1 MPLTIVQTG
10 MGGTGLSTG
19 TPLSS
24 TTAPATNPAT
34 GTPSASTYLRG
45 DGTWASVASS
55 QWTTTGS
62 DIYYNT
68 GNVGIGTSSP
78 DSKLHVKSTV
88 DNTTN
93 GLTLEYDIGTAY
105 KSRVFTRG
113 NNLNISA
120 DTGNTGGGIL
130 FLTAGGTERASITSS
145 GNLLVGATSTVDSE
159 RLNVTQSGQF
169 PIIYANNTNSSN
181 AYGIRANLATYF
193 FNTTSFLFDGIE
205 FSNLRF
211 RVYSNGGIGNY
222 SGNDVNLSDQREKKN
237 IELAPNYLDK
247 ICQIPVKTFLYINQ
261 TDTQKTLGVVAQDVQ
276 AIAPEFVDETDWSEN
291 ADGSKMRLSI
301 YQTDLQ
307 YALMKAIQELKA
319 IVDTQAAEIAALKAK
334 V

>member
-1 MPLTIVQTG
+1 
-10 MGGTGLSTG
+10 
-19 TPLSS
+19 
-24 TTAPATNPAT
+24 
-34 GTPSASTYLRG
+34 
-45 DGTWASVASS
+45 
-55 QWTTTGS
+55 
-62 DIYYNT
+62 
-68 GNVGIGTSSP
+68 
-78 DSKLHVKSTV
+78 
-88 DNTTN
+88 
-93 GLTLEYDIGTAY
+93 
-105 KSRVFTRG
+105 
-113 NNLNISA
+113 
-120 DTGNTGGGIL
+120 
-130 FLTAGGTERASITSS
+130 
-145 GNLLVGATSTVDSE
+145 LLVGASSTVDSE

-211 RVYSNGGIGNY
+211 RVYSNGGIANY
-222 SGNDVNLSDQREKKN
+222 SGNDVNLSDEREKKD
-237 IELAPNYLDK
+237 ITLAPNYLDK

-276 AIAPEFVDETDWSEN
+276 AIAPELIDETDWSEN

-307 YALMKAIQELKA
+307 YALMKSIQELKA
-319 IVDTQAAEIAALKAK
+319 IVDAQAAEIAALKAK

>member
-1 MPLTIVQTG
+1 MPLTIVQAG

-68 GNVGIGTSSP
+68 GNVGVGTSSP
-78 DSKLHVKSTV
+78 GAKVDVKSAN
-88 DNTTN
+88 NTGTDPIIRAVSN
-93 GLTLEYDIGTAY
+93 NGTA
-105 KSRVFTRG
+105 STWLTFNGV
-113 NNLNISA
+113 SVSS
-120 DTGNTGGGIL
+120 GNTCV
-130 FLTAGGTERASITSS
+130 FYNGTTEQMRLNSS
-145 GNLLVGATSTVDSE
+145 GNLLVGTTSTVDSE

-211 RVYSNGGIGNY
+211 RVYSNGGIANY

-247 ICQIPVKTFLYINQ
+247 ICQIPVKTFLYIDQ
-261 TDTQKTLGVVAQDVQ
+261 TNTEKTLGVVAQDVQ
-276 AIAPEFVDETDWSEN
+276 TIAPELIDETDWSEN

-307 YALMKAIQELKA
+307 YALMKSIQELKA
-319 IVDTQAAEIAALKAK
+319 IVDAQAAEIAALKAK

>member
-1 MPLTIVQTG
+1 M
-10 MGGTGLSTG
+10 
-19 TPLSS
+19 
-24 TTAPATNPAT
+24 A
-34 GTPSASTYLRG
+34 
-45 DGTWASVASS
+45 WASVASS

-62 DIYYNT
+62 NIYYNT
-68 GNVGIGTSSP
+68 GNVGINTTSP

-93 GLTLEYDIGTAY
+93 GLTLEYDAGTAY
-105 KSRVFTRG
+105 KSRMFVRG
-113 NNLNISA
+113 NDLYVSS
-120 DTGNTGGGIL
+120 DTGNTGGATL
-130 FLTAGGTERASITSS
+130 FLNGGTERARINSS
-145 GNLLVGATSTVDSE
+145 GNLLVGASSTVDSE

-169 PIIYANNTNSSN
+169 PIIYANNTNATN

-211 RVYSNGGIGNY
+211 RVYSNGGIANY
-222 SGNDVNLSDQREKKN
+222 SGNDVNLSDEREKKD

-261 TDTQKTLGVVAQDVQ
+261 TNTEKTLGVVAQDVQ
-276 AIAPEFVDETDWSEN
+276 AIAPELVDETDWSEN

-319 IVDTQAAEIAALKAK
+319 ELDSVKAELATLKGAAG
-334 V
+334 